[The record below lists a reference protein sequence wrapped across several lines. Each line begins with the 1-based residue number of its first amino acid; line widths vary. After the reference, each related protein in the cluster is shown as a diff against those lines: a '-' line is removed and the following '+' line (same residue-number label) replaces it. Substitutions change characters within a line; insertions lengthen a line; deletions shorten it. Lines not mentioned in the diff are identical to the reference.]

1 MENDKTN
8 SRDRQ
13 EIQGKYHLAMGIQ
26 LAREDFEREIDEA
39 AQDESIPP
47 MTPEEVE
54 NFFSVVHAGQAR
66 IRAQKRRKAFYKRFA
81 RVGAAVAVLAILVP
95 AVAMN
100 VSAGRTAI
108 SNFVI
113 QNFSDHSVLHYDKEN
128 NALPPFGWRSE
139 YYPRWVPEEYQI
151 DSVNY
156 SNNSDYIWYA
166 AKSGKRFAFFVL
178 ASAPRT
184 SLNSENREEKLI
196 TIEDYPAILYLS
208 EDRRETMLF
217 LPLSEGAVQIEGNVT
232 ENEAVQIAKSFIN
245 L

>member
-39 AQDESIPP
+39 ARDESIPP

-54 NFFSVVHAGQAR
+54 NFFLVVHAGQAQ

-139 YYPRWVPEEYQI
+139 YYPRWVPEEFEVF
-151 DSVNY
+151 SVNFDEVG
-156 SNNSDYIWYA
+156 DYIWYTT
-166 AKSGKRFAFFVL
+166 KTGKRFAFFVL
-178 ASAPRT
+178 GSSYKF
-184 SLNSENREEKLI
+184 SLNNEEYEEKLI
-196 TIEDYPAILYLS
+196 TIGNYPAALYIS
-208 EDRRETMLF
+208 VDKSETMLF
-217 LPLSEGAVQIEGNVT
+217 ISLPEISVQIEGNIT
-232 ENEAVQIAKSFIN
+232 ENEAVQIAKSFMK